1 MQERERDARSNSYMQ
16 EASKV
21 LGKSKALLKEK
32 EYDRAMQFGRE
43 SMLLAMRSVLA
54 LDDMIGEEDEK
65 IPEVFRKMYLKTEA
79 MSPEWETLLDR
90 MAERAVPPDEQP
102 GQISKEEAG
111 RLISQLQFF
120 LQEIVDYLVQ
130 RNAMYWG

>member
-16 EASKV
+16 EASEV
-21 LGKSKALLKEK
+21 LGKAKGLLKEK
-32 EYDRAMQFGRE
+32 EYDHAIRRGWE

-54 LDDMIGEEDEK
+54 LDDRIGDEDAQ
-65 IPEVFRKMYLKTEA
+65 IPEAFRNMYLKTEA
-79 MSPEWETLLDR
+79 MSPEWEDLLNR
-90 MAERAVPPDEQP
+90 MAEKAVPPEGQP

-111 RLISQLQFF
+111 KLISQLQFF